1 LMFVY
6 EEEVADRAYAVWQA
20 RGGGHGHDRGD
31 WFEAERL
38 LVAAGSRPMNRYRIM
53 GVPVSE

>member
-1 LMFVY
+1 MFVY